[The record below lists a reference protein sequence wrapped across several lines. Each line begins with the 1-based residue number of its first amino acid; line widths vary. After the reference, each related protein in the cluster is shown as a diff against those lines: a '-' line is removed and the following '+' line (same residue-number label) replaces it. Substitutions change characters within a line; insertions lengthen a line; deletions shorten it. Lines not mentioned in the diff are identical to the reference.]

1 MKPLLKTIICLSILL
16 VLITNLSLYTT
27 PSTARFYIL
36 HSKSTL
42 VLTPAISDF
51 GTLKPGETVN
61 TTIDVTYGY
70 SKFAQPKGFLLLSST
85 PTKINISIEDKPAW
99 CDAELDK
106 TQLSVKIPVT
116 TFFSGGNVS
125 FTVTLTVTLS
135 QDALGYEDGTLKI
148 KAEAEENGNIA
159 SSADTTSIKIK
170 TSFVHRVEV
179 DETSFCLLL
188 RPGDSSNISVNI
200 TNTGNMDIIARLN
213 ASNNTI
219 PNILSITL
227 PGETEIKMGETETLE
242 ITVKAEK
249 SKDFIDK
256 EESIPFVLTYHAK
269 GYDFLTG
276 DPTSLSLDVR
286 IRSEKKPSPAIDP
299 LIIAIIVAII
309 VIIALVIFFQYQS

>member
-1 MKPLLKTIICLSILL
+1 MKPLPKTIVCLSILL

-27 PSTARFYIL
+27 PSSARFYIL

-42 VLTPAISDF
+42 NLTPTTSDF

-85 PTKINISIEDKPAW
+85 PTKINISIENKPAW

-106 TQLSVKIPVT
+106 TQLSVKIPAT

-125 FTVTLTVTLS
+125 FTVILTVTVS
-135 QDALGYEDGTLKI
+135 QDALGYEDGTIKI

-170 TSFVHRVEV
+170 TSFVSGVEV
-179 DETSFCLLL
+179 DETSFWLLL

-200 TNTGNMDIIARLN
+200 TNTGNMDIIACLN
-213 ASNNTI
+213 ASDTV
-219 PNILSITL
+219 PDTLSITF
-227 PGETEIKMGETETLE
+227 PAETEIKIGETKTLE

-269 GYDFLTG
+269 GYDSLTG
-276 DPTSLSLDVR
+276 DPTSLSLDVE

-299 LIIAIIVAII
+299 LIIAIIVVII
-309 VIIALVIFFQYQS
+309 VIIALVIFFKYRS